1 MEAVESIVEIQIPDM
16 DDPIKVPI
24 IYKDADASD
33 SWYESLSL
41 STVVEH
47 KDGIYKLRMPGAK
60 NYVDKNIQVHVHDAS
75 AKEESFHHEIGNILD
90 YRRVKLEKSS
100 EEKVQSDILYPYTNE
115 EDTASSSNEIMRKIT
130 LDCFALELGGSSHYL
145 IYIAG
150 RWFISFS
157 NFFKFFSEDYRR
169 KNIDSIAKAV
179 RKLDGKGD
187 YKYYVQRAQVD
198 ALITEAYPIWSGYNE
213 NRLSLIG
220 TRQFYDADQIK
231 DIIKKHMTGE
241 SINNISPYPETQW
254 ERGKNKAF
262 EKEMK
267 KIMKS
272 VDMAFWKYVSVR
284 PAYDTKDRFDRN
296 FRNMGLNPKVYYSNL
311 QQTIAIQRIES
322 SDEDTSDDDSS
333 DDSSDEVA
341 GEYVFTDITHA
352 DLKSWVGDEVDEYAQ
367 KFTSELLKEMNIIAD
382 DIDSIAQE
390 FYNQDV
396 RTLFKLQEVMQD
408 RANIKPGKFDLFV
421 KLAKAAGANTSSDD
435 PETVL
440 AELQD
445 QLREAE
451 NEIKALAIRK
461 AYLAEF
467 IHKPDDDPGL
477 AEDQE
482 RAADERTQSQFFNVS
497 QVSTFT
503 KSDAKREMQEID
515 AKFAELR
522 KQKKVSTLEREIHAM
537 KDPDWVSM
545 RHVLEKIG
553 VKASNKAAVKLN
565 AVFSIEEFY
574 DMLTVFSGDI
584 DRDEIETALSER
596 KKELEFERNNIPV
609 SDIQDRIQDL
619 ENQLDETHTNFG
631 YPDTLTAAP
640 DTPMD
645 PNKLRSE
652 ALFRGKKGTKL
663 DAFIKKWMAK
673 VPQYKFKWDPDDNK
687 NYGIT
692 YFDGSLANIRKKANS
707 LGLEVPRKLTKDWI
721 KENKLWQPEMR
732 LSLALARENTLE
744 TTYLTLL
751 HEVGHAKVGNLAKKD
766 QTPKEKANANHG
778 PKWFKETK
786 KLFKKYFDETGRT
799 PFRNPRQYHSFIPW
813 KKVKQ
818 VERFQSDKVITKV
831 FYDDRVE
838 EPGDMREVVKY
849 NPLDYEDIHYARID
863 QYLTRKTQRQEKKKL
878 ELEIEKLKDRL
889 NGRSETI
896 EMKALRGQIGSLEA
910 QLDLN
915 ANEYIED
922 SDVKLFVELAK
933 YTRRKVRSP
942 DDVGGMI
949 SDICNLYSTKSP
961 FKDDMR
967 EMIKDTGVQGASD
980 WMDTKKMRS
989 FHNYMEALVSI
1000 WFISDNSDEDTL
1012 RARSTERTLNGI
1024 PIALRYAMFLD
1035 GVHPDYLPEVTFES
1049 LKKFG
1054 KTINKKVIDEDI
1066 LFPKKGT
1073 KQIGLYDFITSTQD
1087 DFEEFQAKAES
1098 ILQSSQLDVRNSKPR
1113 RQRQKNTRTQTISL
1127 YTELPDFLTMTKR
1140 AIEENTKPTSIPKQ
1154 SAAEC
1159 GLHAVNNLL
1168 GTNYP
1173 IEYFQKVNGT
1183 RQWFRGETLE
1193 IVLGNQ
1199 GKIIN
1204 GKWSVQSVKLCFS
1217 YGMNRFAKFP
1227 NHFMEDDNL
1236 VGFVFFLGP
1245 NSGGHWTSMKK
1256 WSPTEFI
1263 YMDSNKPSETGI
1275 GGLVKILPKDEMI
1288 QYILN
1293 DAKYGR
1299 SKIKS
1304 LIALYKDEQSRS
1316 DADALLNER
1325 ESGRRDDTIEDMQDT
1340 LVQSDDT
1347 TEDQEDQEYQEDMQD
1362 TLVQSDDTTE
1372 EDQEDMQGGTSEE
1385 QGEQDATDMY
1395 DKDKDA
1401 LMDYIFEEAMKGK
1414 DELLAQLSEDDIQ
1427 DVRVRLY
1434 EKAQRILRSNI
1445 EDLLEKNERFRI
1457 HPVSY
1462 YIARINTS
1470 SLEKKKIRYKEL
1482 LNL

>member
-1 MEAVESIVEIQIPDM
+1 MEAVESIVEIQIPDV
-16 DDPIKVPI
+16 DEPIKVPI
-24 IYKDADASD
+24 IYKDAEASD

-60 NYVDKNIQVHVHDAS
+60 NYVDKNIQVHIHDAS
-75 AKEESFHHEIGNILD
+75 VKEESFHHDIDKILD
-90 YRRVKLEKSS
+90 YRRVKLEQSS
-100 EEKVQSDILYPYTNE
+100 EEKVQSSILDPYTNE
-115 EDTASSSNEIMRKIT
+115 EDTASSSNEIIRKIT

-198 ALITEAYPIWSGYNE
+198 ALIAETYPIWSGYNE
-213 NRLSLIG
+213 NRLNLIG

-231 DIIKKHMTGE
+231 DIIKKHMSGE

-254 ERGKNKAF
+254 ERGKDKAF
-262 EKEMK
+262 EKEVK
-267 KIMKS
+267 KIVKS
-272 VDMAFWKYVSVR
+272 VDVTFWKYVSVR

-296 FRNMGLNPKVYYSNL
+296 LKNMGLNPEEYYTNL
-311 QQTIAIQRIES
+311 QQDIAIQRIES
-322 SDEDTSDDDSS
+322 SDEDTSDDSSDDDSS
-333 DDSSDEVA
+333 DDIA

-352 DLKSWVGDEVDEYAQ
+352 DVKSWVGDEVDEYA
-367 KFTSELLKEMNIIAD
+367 KRFTNKLLKEMNIIPD

-396 RTLFKLQEVMQD
+396 PTLFKLQEVMQD

-421 KLAKAAGANTSSDD
+421 KLAKAAGANTSIDD

-440 AELQD
+440 EELQE

-461 AYLAEF
+461 AYLVEF
-467 IHKPDDDPGL
+467 INKPDDDPGV

-503 KSDAKREMQEID
+503 KSDAIREMQEID
-515 AKFAELR
+515 TKFAEMR
-522 KQKKVSTLEREIHAM
+522 KQNKVSTLKREIHAM

-545 RHVLEKIG
+545 RHVLAKIG

-584 DRDEIETALSER
+584 DKDEIETALSER
-596 KKELEFERNNIPV
+596 KKELELERNNISV
-609 SDIQDRIQDL
+609 SDIQDRIKDL
-619 ENQLDETHTNFG
+619 ENQLDETHRNFG
-631 YPDTLTAAP
+631 YPDTLTAIP
-640 DTPMD
+640 DTLMD
-645 PNKLRSE
+645 PNELRSE

-663 DAFIKKWMAK
+663 DAFIKKWMAN
-673 VPQYKFKWDPDDNK
+673 VPQYKFKWDPEDNK

-707 LGLEVPRKLTKDWI
+707 LGLEVPRKLTKEWI
-721 KENKLWQPEMR
+721 KENNLWQPEMR

-751 HEVGHAKVGNLAKKD
+751 HEVGHAKVGNLAKKG
-766 QTPKEKANANHG
+766 QSPKEKAGANHG

-786 KLFKKYFDETGRT
+786 KLFKKYFDETNRT

-818 VERFQSDKVITKV
+818 VERFQSNKVITKV

-838 EPGDMREVVKY
+838 EPGDLREVVKY

-878 ELEIEKLKDRL
+878 KLEIEKLKDIL
-889 NGRSETI
+889 DGRSETI

-910 QLDLN
+910 QLDIK
-915 ANEYIED
+915 ASEYIED

-942 DDVGGMI
+942 DDIGGMI

-967 EMIKDTGVQGASD
+967 EMIQDTGVQGASD

-1054 KTINKKVIDEDI
+1054 KTINKKEIDEDI

-1073 KQIGLYDFITSTQD
+1073 KQIGLYDFMTSTQD
-1087 DFEEFQAKAES
+1087 DFEEFEAKAES

-1113 RQRQKNTRTQTISL
+1113 RQREKNTRTPYVSL
-1127 YTELPDFLTMTKR
+1127 YNELPDFLSMTKK
-1140 AIEENTKPTSIPKQ
+1140 AIQENTKPTSIPKQ

-1173 IEYFQKVNGT
+1173 IQYFQKVNGT

-1204 GKWSVQSVKLCFS
+1204 GKWSVQSVKLCFP
-1217 YGMNRFAKFP
+1217 YGIGRFEKFP

-1236 VGFVFFLGP
+1236 VGFIFFLGP
-1245 NSGGHWTSMKK
+1245 NSAGHWTSMKK

-1263 YMDSNKPSETGI
+1263 YMDSNKPSETGT

-1299 SKIKS
+1299 SKINS
-1304 LIALYKDEQSRS
+1304 LIALYKDEQSQS
-1316 DADALLNER
+1316 DAFALLKER
-1325 ESGRRDDTIEDMQDT
+1325 ESGRGDDTIEGMQGGT

-1347 TEDQEDQEYQEDMQD
+1347 TEDQEDMQGG
-1362 TLVQSDDTTE
+1362 TLVQSDDDTE
-1372 EDQEDMQGGTSEE
+1372 EDMQDQEDQEDTT
-1385 QGEQDATDMY
+1385 TDMY

-1401 LMDYIFEEAMKGK
+1401 LMDYFFEEATKGK
-1414 DELLAQLSEDDIQ
+1414 DELVAQLSEDDIQ
-1427 DVRVRLY
+1427 DVRARLY

-1445 EDLLEKNERFRI
+1445 ENLLERNERFRV
-1457 HPVSY
+1457 HSVSF
-1462 YIARINTS
+1462 YITRINNF
-1470 SLEKKKIRYKEL
+1470 SLERKKTRYKKL